1 MAGAADQPVTAL
13 EVSEAMRALA
23 INESDLAQEAGV
35 AQRSVRRWREGGVDG
50 CPEAFLRLLLRLH
63 QRGVDWR
70 RFPGTLYI

>member
-1 MAGAADQPVTAL
+1 VTAQ
-13 EVSEAMRALA
+13 EVRAAMAALG
-23 INESDLAQEAGV
+23 INTHDLAQEAGV
-35 AQRSVRRWREGGVDG
+35 TARTVNRWLEDGADG